1 MKLPPSKDS
10 FSREHEA
17 RTESSQLKSEQCVMK
32 RGGPTPGGARA
43 CRGAAF
49 VALNVSPT
57 QTSIGKSAAA
67 AAVGTSSVGSS
78 DVLAAARA
86 GLATC
91 SQQSG
96 RRSSALRPASSLARS
111 PAQQQAG

>member
-10 FSREHEA
+10 FSREHET

-32 RGGPTPGGARA
+32 SGGPTPGGARA
-43 CRGAAF
+43 WRGAVF
-49 VALNVSPT
+49 VALTASPS
-57 QTSIGKSAAA
+57 QISIGKSVTNAAA
-67 AAVGTSSVGSS
+67 GTSRVGSS

-96 RRSSALRPASSLARS
+96 RRSSGLRPASSLARS